1 MKIQKRLAAQIL
13 KTSPRKV
20 RFDEERLDEIDEAIT
35 KQDVRMLIKDKAITR
50 LQDKGISKG
59 RSKKLKE
66 QKSKGRR
73 KGAGSRKGKSTARLP
88 RKQEWMNNIRRQ
100 RKLLKKL
107 KETDRLTNQTYR
119 DLYNKSKGGFF
130 RNSRHIK
137 LYIKENELIQDGKDN

>member
-1 MKIQKRLAAQIL
+1 MKIQKRLAAQIM

-20 RFDEERLDEIDEAIT
+20 RFDTERLDEIEEAIT
-35 KQDVRMLIKDKAITR
+35 KQDVRMLIKDDAITR
-50 LQDKGISKG
+50 IQDQGISNA

-73 KGAGSRKGKSTARLP
+73 KGPGSRKGKSTARLP
-88 RKQEWMNNIRRQ
+88 RKQEWMNNIRSQ
-100 RKLLKKL
+100 RRLLKKL
-107 KETDRLTNQTYR
+107 KENDKLTNATYR

-137 LYIKENELIQDGKDN
+137 LYIKENELIQDGKNN